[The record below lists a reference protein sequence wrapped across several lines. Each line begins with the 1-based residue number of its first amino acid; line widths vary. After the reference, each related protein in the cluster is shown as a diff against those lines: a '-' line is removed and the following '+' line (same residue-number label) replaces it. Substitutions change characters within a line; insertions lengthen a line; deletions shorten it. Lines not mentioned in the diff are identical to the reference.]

1 MCVHIMFWI
10 NFDMSLM
17 RLQETMST
25 CRFAQRVA
33 LIKND
38 AILNEELDPKLII
51 VKLKKEVQQLKEEL
65 LMATGEQRTDS
76 LSEEDLDR
84 SGNLEASFYMCQS
97 STMYSWLKCFI
108 LSYSKRLVCW
118 FCVKHFEYCWVQMDL
133 FFSSIKQQFISLNAC
148 VYDMSAC
155 VYDMHVCMTC
165 MCVWRAW
172 THTWK

>member
-1 MCVHIMFWI
+1 
-10 NFDMSLM
+10 MSLM

-84 SGNLEASFYMCQS
+84 SGNLEASFYMCQL
-97 STMYSWLKCFI
+97 STMYS
-108 LSYSKRLVCW
+108 
-118 FCVKHFEYCWVQMDL
+118 
-133 FFSSIKQQFISLNAC
+133 
-148 VYDMSAC
+148 
-155 VYDMHVCMTC
+155 
-165 MCVWRAW
+165 
-172 THTWK
+172 